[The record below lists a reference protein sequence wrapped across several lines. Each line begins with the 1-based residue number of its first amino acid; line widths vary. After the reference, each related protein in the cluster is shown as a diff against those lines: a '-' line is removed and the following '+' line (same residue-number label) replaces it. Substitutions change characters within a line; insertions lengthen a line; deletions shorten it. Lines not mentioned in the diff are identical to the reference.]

1 MVYMSNTG
9 KKHYSG
15 WEEGDWSWR
24 NMGVEFGGEVRT
36 ESIWAHGEVGR
47 LLLLL
52 NGKVGTGRR
61 HGFGEISLTIF
72 HSFFI
77 LPVIF

>member
-24 NMGVEFGGEVRT
+24 NMGVEFGGG
-36 ESIWAHGEVGR
+36 GEDR
-47 LLLLL
+47 A
-52 NGKVGTGRR
+52 
-61 HGFGEISLTIF
+61 FG
-72 HSFFI
+72 HMKR
-77 LPVIF
+77 